1 MSCPALLNLNMNL
14 ITSSVFF
21 CVVVVVVV
29 LWNLFVYLFKR
40 ITEIEKNKNKTSTLW
55 YIPQMLASA
64 GAGLRQTKPRSQEF
78 QQVSHMGTEAQVL
91 LLSPGP

>member
-1 MSCPALLNLNMNL
+1 MNVLPCPAQLEHEFDHQQCL
-14 ITSSVFF
+14 F
-21 CVVVVVVV
+21 VVVVVV